1 MSGKSL
7 RALALGLL
15 ARREHTRAQLASRLA
30 PLAGEGEDLEALL
43 DEFVASGFLSD
54 ERFAEQFVR
63 RRRGRQGPLRIGQ
76 ELRARGVDEAGVG
89 AALRDARASEARE
102 ALALLRRKYPVP
114 PASADER
121 ARQGRFLQNR
131 GFSLAAIRRVLDLP
145 ADEDTG

>member
-7 RALALGLL
+7 RAVALGLL
-15 ARREHTRAQLASRLA
+15 ARREHTRAQLAMRLA
-30 PLAGEGEDLEALL
+30 PLAGEGDDVGALL
-43 DEFVASGFLSD
+43 DDLERGGYLSD

-63 RRRGRQGPLRIGQ
+63 RRRGRQGPLKIER
-76 ELRARGVDEAGVG
+76 ELRARGVGDADVG
-89 AALRDARASEARE
+89 AALSGPRETEGRE
-102 ALALLRRKYPVP
+102 ALHLLRRKYPAP

-131 GFSLAAIRRVLDLP
+131 GFTLAVIRRVLDLP